1 MSNKLS
7 GIYSAL
13 DSGNNKQSLKLCNAL
28 LTKKKD
34 ENTNIVKVLKAITLI
49 KLGENE
55 EAIKCAD
62 EVAFIGHNNE
72 TLLSN
77 LNYFYKSVQQG
88 YKMTKVY
95 EASVKAYPKNENLA
109 EGLFLAYAKV
119 RDYKQQQQIIL
130 DLQKNFPSH
139 QHSLWYLMT
148 ILSMVHDNPSSQ
160 LFVGLSQKLAE
171 KLVEEG
177 KIKTSEHLYMYETVL
192 DIQGKTSEH
201 LNLIKGKLGELY
213 NVATE
218 RLKIL
223 GDLNQKLG
231 NHQEA
236 ANNYSEILTKYEP
249 DEWSCYM
256 GYFDNIWS
264 LNDISKIDDAKQF
277 IQNIQSQQTSKHL
290 LRGPLLAE
298 IEIYYRLLTTTTNG
312 NAVANIDGPVFN
324 KFIDLILNYFTK
336 FGTKPV
342 LYSDLKKY
350 LQFIETKKSIEQR
363 KEIMDRIYKLVSLD
377 KDEANHISQLSN
389 YHKLSRVL
397 GLQLEMNI
405 EESTKIIKEILEE
418 YQYNTKKFPL
428 AIESERYPGDDL
440 ILICHFLLMDQY
452 EKTKQVSLLLE
463 SAAILEFAHSIS
475 TKNYQFNLY
484 LLSLYFELGAH
495 QLASN
500 HFKILNIKNIQ
511 WDTLGHLVADQFIR
525 EPTCFSN
532 AINAF
537 EKSAKFYNENESTAD
552 YVAACYQNGCYSK
565 ITEIQKFQVKV
576 ANSFQKSV
584 YETERQLFNFM
595 LIRFKKLP
603 SANFT
608 ASQFVEICKSQIS
621 STDPINFDCSNE
633 VFNAFSFNHD
643 NTIFDKFNPTNT
655 TNSPDSIK
663 QVENQIQGITS
674 LYFENTEKSTLLLQL
689 TYRRQILNILY
700 LISTQSPIDLNQF
713 NQLLIS
719 LESTTTKL
727 NSINSHKI
735 DNLTRTSTL
744 NNFKLLNL
752 ILNLLKEFNE
762 EKLKQVKELL
772 ELINNEINEIVK
784 VLSDNIR
791 ESVVLGNSLNS
802 LSRSSRMV
810 VSSFIEPITWF
821 SFIAL
826 LVNSALPGKRAKK
839 KEEYH
844 TIIRTEL
851 ETLVKKLSDDS
862 SNLSNIINEKSLS
875 KLSLTE
881 DHDNN
886 KSTILETLNT
896 QTIAK
901 NVSEN
906 SIKSVTELQEY
917 LNSMKTLLTF
927 SINNTNNPTN
937 A

>member
-13 DSGNNKQSLKLCNAL
+13 DSGNNKQALKLCNAL

-34 ENTNIVKVLKAITLI
+34 ENTYIVKVLKAITLF

-62 EVAFIGHNNE
+62 EIAFIGHYNQ

-77 LNYFYKSVQQG
+77 LNYFYKSVHQG

-95 EASVKAYPKNENLA
+95 EASVKAYPKNEHLS
-109 EGLFLAYAKV
+109 EGLFLEYAKV

-148 ILSMVHDNPSSQ
+148 IISMVHDNPSSP

-177 KIKTSEHLYMYETVL
+177 KIKTSEHLHMYETVL

-201 LNLIKGKLGELY
+201 LNIIKGKLGELY
-213 NVATE
+213 SVPTE

-264 LNDISKIDDAKQF
+264 LNDISKIDDAKQL
-277 IQNIQSQQTSKHL
+277 IQNIQSQQTGKHL

-298 IEIYYRLLTTTTNG
+298 IEIYYRLLTAATNP
-312 NAVANIDGPVFN
+312 ANIDGPVFN
-324 KFIDLILNYFTK
+324 KFIELILNYFTK

-350 LQFIETKKSIEQR
+350 LAFIETKKSIEQR
-363 KEIMDRIYKLVSLD
+363 KQIMELINKLVSLD
-377 KDEANHISQLSN
+377 KDDINHISQLSN
-389 YHKLSRVL
+389 YHKLNRVL
-397 GLQLEMNI
+397 GLQLEMSL
-405 EESTKIIKEILEE
+405 EESIKIIKEIVEE

-452 EKTKQVSLLLE
+452 EKTKQFSLLLE
-463 SAAILEFAHSIS
+463 STAIFEFARSIS
-475 TKNYQFNLY
+475 TKNYQFKLY

-495 QLASN
+495 QLAYD
-500 HFKILNIKNIQ
+500 HFKSLSIKNIQ
-511 WDTLGHLVADQFIR
+511 WDTLGHLVTDQFVR
-525 EPTCFSN
+525 EPTCFTY

-537 EKSAKFYNENESTAD
+537 EKSAKFYNENQSTAD

-595 LIRFKKLP
+595 LIRHKKLP
-603 SANFT
+603 NATFT

-621 STDPINFDCSNE
+621 STQPIDFDCSNE

-643 NTIFDKFNPTNT
+643 STVFDKFNPTST
-655 TNSPDSIK
+655 AIK
-663 QVENQIQGITS
+663 QIEKQTQGITS
-674 LYFENTEKSTLLLQL
+674 LHFENTEKSTLLLQL
-689 TYRRQILNILY
+689 TYRRQLLNILY

-719 LESTTTKL
+719 LESTTTQL
-727 NSINSHKI
+727 NSIISHKI
-735 DNLTRTSTL
+735 DNLTSISTL

-752 ILNLLKEFNE
+752 ILSLLKEYND
-762 EKLKQVKELL
+762 EKLTQVKELFQ
-772 ELINNEINEIVK
+772 LINNEINEIVK
-784 VLSDNIR
+784 VLGDNIR
-791 ESVVLGNSLNS
+791 ESVVLGNSMNS
-802 LSRSSRMV
+802 TSRSSRMV

-851 ETLVKKLSDDS
+851 ESLVKQLSDHS
-862 SNLSNIINEKSLS
+862 SNLSNIINEKLLS
-875 KLSLTE
+875 KLSLS
-881 DHDNN
+881 DDNNN
-886 KSTILETLNT
+886 KSTILEILNT
-896 QTIAK
+896 QTVAK
-901 NVSEN
+901 NVSER
-906 SIKSVTELQEY
+906 SIKSITELQEY
-917 LNSMKTLLTF
+917 LNSMKILLTF
-927 SINNTNNPTN
+927 SINNTNNPTS

>member
-13 DSGNNKQSLKLCNAL
+13 DSGNNKQALKLCNSL
-28 LTKKKD
+28 LTRKKD
-34 ENTNIVKVLKAITLI
+34 ENTYIVKVLKAITLV

-62 EVAFIGHNNE
+62 EVAVVGHYNE

-77 LNYFYKSVQQG
+77 LNFFYKSVQQG

-119 RDYKQQQQIIL
+119 RDYKQQQQTII

-148 ILSMVHDNPSSQ
+148 ILSMVHDNPSNQ

-177 KIKTSEHLYMYETVL
+177 KIKTSEHLSMYETVL

-201 LNLIKGKLGELY
+201 LNIIKGKLGELY
-213 NVATE
+213 NVPTE

-249 DEWSCYM
+249 DEWSCFM

-277 IQNIQSQQTSKHL
+277 IQNIQSQQTGKHL
-290 LRGPLLAE
+290 LRGPFLAE
-298 IEIYYRLLTTTTNG
+298 IEIYYRLLTVTTTTTTNS
-312 NAVANIDGPVFN
+312 NAVNLDGPVFN

-363 KEIMDRIYKLVSLD
+363 KEIMDRIHKLVSLD
-377 KDEANHISQLSN
+377 KDDTNHISQLSN
-389 YHKLSRVL
+389 YHKLNRVL
-397 GLQLEMNI
+397 GLQLEMNL
-405 EESTKIIKEILEE
+405 EESIKTIKEIVEE

-463 SAAILEFAHSIS
+463 STAILEFAHSIS

-500 HFKILNIKNIQ
+500 HLKILNIKNIQ
-511 WDTLGHLVADQFIR
+511 WDTLGYLVVDQFIR
-525 EPTCFSN
+525 EPTCFTN
-532 AINAF
+532 TINAF

-552 YVAACYQNGCYSK
+552 YVASCYQNGCYSK

-595 LIRFKKLP
+595 LIRHKNLP
-603 SANFT
+603 NANFT
-608 ASQFVEICKSQIS
+608 AAQLVQICKSQIS
-621 STDPINFDCSNE
+621 STDPLNFDCSNQ

-643 NTIFDKFNPTNT
+643 NTIFDKFNPTT
-655 TNSPDSIK
+655 GFK
-663 QVENQIQGITS
+663 EVVEKQIQGITS
-674 LYFENTEKSTLLLQL
+674 LHFENSEKSSLLLQL

-719 LESTTTKL
+719 LESTTMQL
-727 NSINSHKI
+727 NSINHHKI
-735 DNLTRTSTL
+735 DNLTRISTL
-744 NNFKLLNL
+744 NNFKLLNS
-752 ILNLLKEFNE
+752 ILSLLKDFNE
-762 EKLKQVKELL
+762 EKLKQVKELF
-772 ELINNEINEIVK
+772 ETINKEINEIVK
-784 VLSDNIR
+784 VLNDNIG
-791 ESVVLGNSLNS
+791 ESVVLGNSSNS
-802 LSRSSRMV
+802 TSRSSRMV

-821 SFIAL
+821 SFMAL

-844 TIIRTEL
+844 TIIRTDL
-851 ETLVKKLSDDS
+851 EALVKQLSDDC
-862 SNLSNIINEKSLS
+862 SNLSNSINEKSLS
-875 KLSLTE
+875 NLSL
-881 DHDNN
+881 DDDKN
-886 KSTILETLNT
+886 KSTIIETLNT
-896 QTIAK
+896 QSIAK

-906 SIKSVTELQEY
+906 SVKSITELQQY
-917 LNSMKTLLTF
+917 LNSMKSLLTF
-927 SINNTNNPTN
+927 SINNTNNPST

>member
-13 DSGNNKQSLKLCNAL
+13 DSGNNKQALKLCNAI

-34 ENTNIVKVLKAITLI
+34 ENTNIVKVLKAITLG
-49 KLGENE
+49 KLGETE

-62 EVAFIGHNNE
+62 EVTLTGHYNE

-88 YKMTKVY
+88 YKMTHVY
-95 EASVKAYPKNENLA
+95 EVSTKAYPNNENLA

-119 RDYKQQQQIIL
+119 RDYKKQQQTIL

-148 ILSMVHDNPSSQ
+148 ILSMVHENPSNQ

-177 KIKTSEHLYMYETVL
+177 KIKTSEHLHMYETVL

-201 LNLIKGKLGELY
+201 LNIIKGKLGELY
-213 NVATE
+213 GVPTE

-223 GDLNQKLG
+223 GILNQKLG

-236 ANNYSEILTKYEP
+236 ANNYSEILSKYEP

-256 GYFDNIWS
+256 GYFDNIWA

-277 IQNIQSQQTSKHL
+277 IQNIQSQQNSKHL

-298 IEIYYRLLTTTTNG
+298 IEIYYRLLTTN
-312 NAVANIDGPVFN
+312 NPASLDGPVSN
-324 KFIDLILNYFTK
+324 KFIELILKYFTK

-350 LQFIETKKSIEQR
+350 LQFIETKKSVEQR
-363 KEIMDRIYKLVSLD
+363 KEIMDRIHKLVSLD
-377 KDEANHISQLSN
+377 RDNPNRISQLSN
-389 YHKLSRVL
+389 YHKLYRVL
-397 GLQLEMNI
+397 GLQLEMTL
-405 EESTKIIKEILEE
+405 EESIKTIKDIIEE

-428 AIESERYPGDDL
+428 PIESERYPGDDL

-463 SAAILEFAHSIS
+463 SSAILELAHSIS
-475 TKNYQFNLY
+475 TKNYQFNLN

-495 QLASN
+495 QMAN
-500 HFKILNIKNIQ
+500 DHFKILNIKNIQ
-511 WDTLGHLVADQFIR
+511 WDTLGHLVMDQYVR
-525 EPTCFSN
+525 EPTCFTN
-532 AINAF
+532 TINFF

-565 ITEIQKFQVKV
+565 ILEIQKFQVKV

-595 LIRFKKLP
+595 LIRHKNLP

-608 ASQFVEICKSQIS
+608 AAQLVQICKSQIS

-633 VFNAFSFNHD
+633 VLNAFSFNQD
-643 NTIFDKFNPTNT
+643 KTIFDQFNPTNG
-655 TNSPDSIK
+655 IK
-663 QVENQIQGITS
+663 EIEKEIQGVTS
-674 LYFENTEKSTLLLQL
+674 LYLENSEESTLLLQL

-700 LISTQSPIDLNQF
+700 LISTQSPIDLNQL
-713 NQLLIS
+713 NQLLIAF
-719 LESTTTKL
+719 ESTINHL
-727 NSINSHKI
+727 NSIKSNSI
-735 DNLTRTSTL
+735 DNLTRISTL
-744 NNFKLLNL
+744 NNFKLLNS
-752 ILNLLKEFNE
+752 ILSLLKEFNE
-762 EKLKQVKELL
+762 EKLKLVKELF
-772 ELINNEINEIVK
+772 ELVNKEISGIVK

-791 ESVVLGNSLNS
+791 ESVILGNSLNS
-802 LSRSSRMV
+802 ASRSSRMV

-844 TIIRTEL
+844 TIIRSDL
-851 ETLVKKLSDDS
+851 ESLVKQLSDDS
-862 SNLSNIINEKSLS
+862 SNLSNIITEKSFS
-875 KLSLTE
+875 KLSLNE
-881 DHDNN
+881 DDNKN
-886 KSTILETLNT
+886 NESTILETLNT
-896 QTIAK
+896 KSVAK

-906 SIKSVTELQEY
+906 SIKSVTELQQY

-927 SINNTNNPTN
+927 SINNTNNPT